1 MYRMHVAVQSA
12 TQAHHCA
19 QTVHAA
25 IPTEQD
31 GRIGHCA
38 LYCRCACELL
48 WVAHYIACVTD

>member
-1 MYRMHVAVQSA
+1 MHVAVQSA